1 MTSLTSAAPFALG
14 AALKRVGHYREAI
27 DLFQG
32 LPRRVLDDRD
42 ASPTARDDLT
52 RRVQEEITKAE
63 QRADLASRL
72 PGIIR
77 GDVKPRDTADSLTFA
92 DIAYETKLFAASA
105 RLFAEAFE
113 SDPKHAESMTAQY
126 RYNAACSAALASA
139 GRGDDNP
146 PLGEPER
153 GRWRKQALVWLRADL
168 VHWIKQARSAL
179 PQVEARAMQS
189 LRHWKFDAD
198 LGAIRDEETLKTL
211 SNEDRRACRSLWS
224 EVDSLLLDRGD
235 AIAHYNRGNALY
247 QDKPQEAIAEFR
259 EAMRLDGDHVGLA
272 PFQLGWR
279 LCQLD
284 RFEEALD
291 LFRGLRERVR
301 DDPPLLERVQ
311 TQLTAMER
319 QAVMAGACQP

>member
-1 MTSLTSAAPFALG
+1 MRQSCS
-14 AALKRVGHYREAI
+14 
-27 DLFQG
+27 
-32 LPRRVLDDRD
+32 PRRR
-42 ASPTARDDLT
+42 
-52 RRVQEEITKAE
+52 
-63 QRADLASRL
+63 
-72 PGIIR
+72 
-77 GDVKPRDTADSLTFA
+77 
-92 DIAYETKLFAASA
+92 

-153 GRWRKQALVWLRADL
+153 RRWRKQALVWLRADL
-168 VHWIKQARSAL
+168 VHWIKQARSSL
-179 PQVEARAMQS
+179 PQDEARAKQS

-198 LGAIRDEETLKTL
+198 LRAIRDEETLKTL

-224 EVDSLLLDRGD
+224 EIDSLLLDRGD

-319 QAVMAGACQP
+319 QAVMAARLPAMIRGDEKPKDSAEELAFADLAFFAKQFTASARMFGGAFRSDPKLAEDMTTFHRYNAACAAARAAASAEGDQARTK